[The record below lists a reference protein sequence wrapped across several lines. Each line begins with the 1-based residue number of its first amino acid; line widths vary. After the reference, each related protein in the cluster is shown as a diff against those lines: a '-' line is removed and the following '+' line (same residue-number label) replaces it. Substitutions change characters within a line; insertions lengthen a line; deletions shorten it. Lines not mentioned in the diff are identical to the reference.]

1 MKHIVGRRA
10 AAGLVAAGIIAA
22 PILIAAPA
30 NAAST
35 VAAKL
40 PPNCVTVTELI
51 HDCGLTLNVTAF
63 PAHHAILITFSSSK
77 GLFPPGSVLFFTFD
91 GKIYKAVITQGPDGS
106 INGSFVAPA
115 DASIGTHTVA
125 VTSSTGSSVTGQV
138 EVAGTTS
145 TGTTGTTTPTGTT
158 KVLGESFT
166 KAATTAADPAGA
178 ASTTTA
184 STPTAVEAF
193 NATKATD
200 SSSLPFTGAET
211 GGMVL
216 AGLVLIGG
224 GTGAVVA
231 SRRRRAKGTS

>member
-1 MKHIVGRRA
+1 MKHTVGRRA

-35 VAAKL
+35 VAATL

-77 GLFPPGSVLFFTFD
+77 GLFPPGSILFFTFD

-115 DASIGTHTVA
+115 AAQPGTHTVA
-125 VTSSTGSSVTGQV
+125 VTSSTGATVTGQV
-138 EVAGTTS
+138 EVAGTGATKV
-145 TGTTGTTTPTGTT
+145 TAPTGTT

-166 KAATTAADPAGA
+166 KAATTAADPAAA

-224 GTGAVVA
+224 GTGAVIA
-231 SRRRRAKGTS
+231 SRRRRVKGTS